1 MQFEMEMDDLDRKLN
16 ETFDGKVVR
25 KDLLHRIKKGTN
37 VPTFVL
43 EFLLARYCASNEP
56 AEIQAGMEAVLAT
69 LDENY
74 VRPDEAN
81 AAQSRVATKG
91 KHKFIDK
98 VHVRYVEKD
107 KRHWAALENFGS
119 QKVAIA
125 EKYYRDTDRLLEGG
139 IWAEVTIAHN
149 DIDEDKYAFY
159 VEDLRPIQLSRFNFE
174 AYCEGRGKLSR
185 DEWLDAVLRTVG
197 LEPAKLS
204 PRLKLHFIARL
215 APLAEANF
223 NFVELGPR
231 GTGKSYFFSE
241 FSPYSTLI
249 SGGQATKATLFYN
262 NARGKIGLVGFWD
275 TVAFDEVGG
284 IKIKDP
290 DTIQIMK
297 DFMAN
302 GRFSRGVEIIAN
314 ASMAFVGNI
323 DQSIQQIVRSAKHDL
338 FLPLPPQF
346 DLAVMDRFACYLPGW
361 EMPKTSSAFLTDRFG
376 LITDYLAEA
385 FHYQLKHNNR
395 YEEVSSRLKLGSA
408 VEGRDEKG
416 IKKTL
421 CAFLKILHPDGPPS
435 DEEFF
440 EYVDY
445 AVECRRRIKEQM
457 NKRKPDDE
465 FALIDLSYLHPSGQ
479 EVVVH
484 CPETKGVA
492 ATLEPNRRKLSENF
506 GDGDPEGVIQFVE
519 QATPQAVPEPSAVP
533 TEPASDLEE
542 LHYSITYG
550 DTGHTYESIVGPYL
564 HNAKEV
570 VVEDPY
576 IRAQHQIVNFVR
588 FCETVVKNPS
598 VQKIHL
604 VTSYDDKTD
613 MALLNE
619 KMEEL
624 KQSLLEVDVL
634 LTVEL
639 NQALHDREIRIDNG
653 WTVKIGRGL
662 DFYQKPEGWFTIGA
676 NDFSLRRCLETKVD
690 VFQSGAAK
698 LADIN

>member
-1 MQFEMEMDDLDRKLN
+1 MQFEMEMDELDRKLN

-81 AAQSRVATKG
+81 AAQSRVAVKG

-107 KRHWAALENFGS
+107 KRHWAALENFAS

-125 EKYYRDTDRLLEGG
+125 EKFYRDIDRLLEGG

-149 DIDEDKYAFY
+149 DIDEDNYAFY
-159 VEDLRPIQLSRFNFE
+159 VEDLRPIQLSRFDFD
-174 AYCEGRGKLSR
+174 AYKEGRAELTR
-185 DEWLDAVLRTVG
+185 DEWLNVVLRSVG
-197 LEPAKLS
+197 LEPSTLS
-204 PRLKLHFIARL
+204 HREKLHFIARL
-215 APLAEANF
+215 APLVEANF

-262 NARGKIGLVGFWD
+262 NARNKIGLVGFWD

-323 DQSIQQIVRSAKHDL
+323 DQSVEQIVRSSEHDL
-338 FLPLPPQF
+338 FLPLPAEF

-361 EMPKTSSAFLTDRFG
+361 EMPKTSSAYLTDRFG

-395 YEEVSSRLKLGSA
+395 YEEVSSRVKLGSN

-421 CAFLKILHPDGPPS
+421 CAFLKILHPDGAPS

-440 EYVDY
+440 EYVEY
-445 AVECRRRIKEQM
+445 AIECRRRVKEQM

-465 FALIDLSYLHPSGQ
+465 FALINLSYVAPDGRD
-479 EVVVH
+479 VVVH
-484 CPETKGVA
+484 CPETKGIS
-492 ATLEPNRRKLSENF
+492 ATLEPARRTLSGKARGPKAVETSEPQEAPQES
-506 GDGDPEGVIQFVE
+506 DVPSEASLPVADKIPEE
-519 QATPQAVPEPSAVP
+519 R
-533 TEPASDLEE
+533 
-542 LHYSITYG
+542 HYIIVYG
-550 DTGHTYESIVGPYL
+550 DVGHTYDTIIGPYL
-564 HNAKEV
+564 AKAKKITI
-570 VVEDPY
+570 EDPY
-576 IRAQHQIVNFVR
+576 IRAPHQIANFVR
-588 FCETVVKNPS
+588 FCETVVKSPT
-598 VQKIHL
+598 VREIHL
-604 VTSYDDKTD
+604 LTGYDENTD
-613 MALLNE
+613 LAGVE
-619 KMEEL
+619 SKIAEL
-624 KQSLLEVDVL
+624 KQSLLERDVVL
-634 LTVEL
+634 SVEIDSKI
-639 NQALHDREIRIDNG
+639 HDREIRTDDG
-653 WTVKIGRGL
+653 WIIKIGRGL
-662 DFYQKPEGWFTIGA
+662 DFYQRPEGWFTIGA
-676 NDFSLRRCLETKVD
+676 NDFSMRPCLETKVD
-690 VFQSGAAK
+690 IFKQT
-698 LADIN
+698 